1 MQMSSSQSSVYAL
14 DLMERAAIIT
24 AALALANRKLLAARS
39 STVSA
44 TVIRLQVKF
53 IR

>member
-1 MQMSSSQSSVYAL
+1 MQMSSSQSSVCAR
-14 DLMERAAIIT
+14 DLIERAAIIT

-39 STVSA
+39 SIVSA
-44 TVIRLQVKF
+44 TVIRLHAKF